1 MRRGLQVEFSK
12 IYSKIYSKEDTL
24 QTQRRVWNVFQQYNV
39 VSLVVSV
46 ALAIVFGVVFMGVT
60 ARTNGQGVHVPPPI
74 VCAKTDHTYKVV
86 QGDQLA
92 SIAAYYGFNV
102 QQIATYNAITHP
114 DTLYPN
120 QTICIPGTATNDSVD
135 LVRTYQMPA
144 RPTSQVSPIVVQ
156 QQTVQLASGKKEQP
170 EAPKVEATAVQKLL
184 NPSVA
189 YKTGHYSL
197 GASGTNA
204 DGFTNVF
211 PFGQCTWWAAQ
222 RYFQLHDV
230 GVPWTYNANANQWV
244 ARAHDFGWQ
253 VSSKP
258 TVGSIIVMQ
267 ADVQGAGDVGHVGIV
282 EQILSDGA
290 VIVSSMNWGNHSGM
304 VTNDVFNP
312 GPGISFVSQ

>member
-1 MRRGLQVEFSK
+1 MRGGLQVEFSE

-24 QTQRRVWNVFQQYNV
+24 QTQRRVWNVFQRYNV
-39 VSLVVSV
+39 VSLIVS
-46 ALAIVFGVVFMGVT
+46 ASLAVVFGLVFMSVT
-60 ARTNGQGVHVPPPI
+60 ARTNGEGVHTRTPI
-74 VCAKTDHTYKVV
+74 VCAKTDRTYKVV

-92 SIAAYYGFNV
+92 SIAAYYGFDE
-102 QQIATYNAITHP
+102 QQIATYNGIGHP
-114 DTLYPN
+114 DTLYTN

-135 LVRTYQMPA
+135 LVRTYQMP
-144 RPTSQVSPIVVQ
+144 VSPVTGVAPVMVQ
-156 QQTVQLASGKKEQP
+156 QQAVQLTLGKKEQP
-170 EAPKVEATAVQKLL
+170 KAPQVEAAVVQKLL

-197 GASGTNA
+197 GVADTNA

-230 GVPWTYNANANQWV
+230 GVPWTYNANAGQWV
-244 ARAHDFGWQ
+244 DRAHDFGWH
-253 VSSKP
+253 VSSQP

-267 ADVQGAGDVGHVGIV
+267 GGVQGAGAVGHVGIV

>member
-1 MRRGLQVEFSK
+1 MPGGLQVEFSK

-39 VSLVVSV
+39 GSFIVS
-46 ALAIVFGVVFMGVT
+46 AGLAIVFGLVFMGVT
-60 ARTNGQGVHVPPPI
+60 IRTNGAGIHPKPTI
-74 VCAKTDHTYKVV
+74 VCAQADKTYKVV
-86 QGDQLA
+86 KGDRLA
-92 SIAAYYGFNV
+92 SIAAYYGFD
-102 QQIATYNAITHP
+102 QQQLATYNHIQQP
-114 DTLYPN
+114 DLIYTDQTL
-120 QTICIPGTATNDSVD
+120 CIPGTATNDSVN
-135 LVRTYQMPA
+135 LVRTYQMPGNSVA
-144 RPTSQVSPIVVQ
+144 PVMVQKTSVQ
-156 QQTVQLASGKKEQP
+156 IALGKKEQP
-170 EAPKVEATAVQKLL
+170 KAPQVEAVAVQKLL
-184 NPSVA
+184 NPSA
-189 YKTGHYSL
+189 SYKTGHYSL
-197 GASGTNA
+197 GATNTSA
-204 DGFTNVF
+204 DGFVNVF

-230 GVPWTYNANANQWV
+230 AVPWTYNANAGQWV
-244 ARAHDFGWQ
+244 DRAHDFGWH

-267 ADVQGAGDVGHVGIV
+267 GGVQGAGDVGHVGVV